1 LILSPLVSLTEDIST
16 SNNTYIPID
25 KIKEDIKNKYKTF
38 NNFFRN
44 YFLNNFEEA
53 QRNFTESL
61 ASYSLFSYLINN
73 NINIFNK
80 SLLNNSGSIALKIN
94 GYSLS
99 SNNNN
104 CKNIFKLPINFL
116 EILDGK
122 NSSMFNYYKSIISK
136 GIIEIKKFYENFEIL
151 INIIIKSCQ
160 IENWSNRDKF
170 YIIESLKERFH
181 VVNNEIDI
189 INDVNL
195 LIEKAYEK
203 KGFFSMF
210 NK

>member
-1 LILSPLVSLTEDIST
+1 
-16 SNNTYIPID
+16 
-25 KIKEDIKNKYKTF
+25 
-38 NNFFRN
+38 
-44 YFLNNFEEA
+44 
-53 QRNFTESL
+53 
-61 ASYSLFSYLINN
+61 
-73 NINIFNK
+73 
-80 SLLNNSGSIALKIN
+80 
-94 GYSLS
+94 
-99 SNNNN
+99 
-104 CKNIFKLPINFL
+104 
-116 EILDGK
+116 
-122 NSSMFNYYKSIISK
+122 MFNYYKSIISK

-210 NK
+210 HK

>member
-1 LILSPLVSLTEDIST
+1 
-16 SNNTYIPID
+16 
-25 KIKEDIKNKYKTF
+25 
-38 NNFFRN
+38 
-44 YFLNNFEEA
+44 
-53 QRNFTESL
+53 
-61 ASYSLFSYLINN
+61 
-73 NINIFNK
+73 
-80 SLLNNSGSIALKIN
+80 
-94 GYSLS
+94 
-99 SNNNN
+99 
-104 CKNIFKLPINFL
+104 
-116 EILDGK
+116 
-122 NSSMFNYYKSIISK
+122 MFNYYKSIISK

>member
-1 LILSPLVSLTEDIST
+1 
-16 SNNTYIPID
+16 
-25 KIKEDIKNKYKTF
+25 
-38 NNFFRN
+38 
-44 YFLNNFEEA
+44 
-53 QRNFTESL
+53 
-61 ASYSLFSYLINN
+61 
-73 NINIFNK
+73 
-80 SLLNNSGSIALKIN
+80 
-94 GYSLS
+94 
-99 SNNNN
+99 
-104 CKNIFKLPINFL
+104 
-116 EILDGK
+116 
-122 NSSMFNYYKSIISK
+122 MFNYYKSIISK
-136 GIIEIKKFYENFEIL
+136 GIIETKKFYENFEIL